1 MGDIYNDGGLPHGS
15 FAIACSDGVTRDF
28 ESFKPNRNTRTVNQ
42 YNPDGSPKKSV
53 DIRDFD
59 TATGRIQ
66 VETQVAGVPQNMPA
80 LGITI
85 TFNDGTGNNPT
96 QTWRLQKVDGPAYD
110 IGTAW
115 VYDTTWQRNVN

>member
-1 MGDIYNDGGLPHGS
+1 MDVYNDGGLPHGS
-15 FAIACSDGVTRDF
+15 FAATLSDAVTRDF
-28 ESFKPNRNTRTVNQ
+28 ESFRPSRRSRVVNQ

-53 DIRDFD
+53 DLRDFD

-66 VETQVAGVPQNMPA
+66 VETSTAGVPDNMPA
-80 LGITI
+80 LGVTL
-85 TFNDGTGNNPT
+85 TFNDGTGNSV
-96 QTWRLQKVDGPAYD
+96 WRLQSVDGPAYD